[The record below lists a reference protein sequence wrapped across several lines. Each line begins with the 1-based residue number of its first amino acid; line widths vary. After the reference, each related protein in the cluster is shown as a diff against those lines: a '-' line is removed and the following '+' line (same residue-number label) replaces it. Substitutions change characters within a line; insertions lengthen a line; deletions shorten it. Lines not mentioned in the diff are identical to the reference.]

1 MLSFISHCHR
11 HIIECFGL
19 NWIGLLLICAFL
31 NYIMVCA
38 TWYGLEWGDW
48 HEETGFW
55 RKNFIK
61 QSDTCSVTRL
71 DYGFIW
77 WTNKVGFW
85 IPIQFVEMKSK
96 IDYFHMMSI
105 KITEQQTN
113 FGIRTTPGDL
123 KGDQRTLSRSSNVLF
138 NLVYVGVIW
147 VLCRAISEVW
157 KYGYG

>member
-1 MLSFISHCHR
+1 MALSVT
-11 HIIECFGL
+11 L
-19 NWIGLLLICAFL
+19 NITNSMVIHLQHASSRMCPFL
-31 NYIMVCA
+31 WTFVYIVCC
-38 TWYGLEWGDW
+38 T
-48 HEETGFW
+48 
-55 RKNFIK
+55 R
-61 QSDTCSVTRL
+61 CSVTRL

-113 FGIRTTPGDL
+113 FGIRATPGDL